1 MLPANRFSGC
11 LVKKVTL
18 ASHLVLAV
26 VTSVRQHVKLG
37 WHCGLHLGG
46 IELKRFHAHEH
57 KIGALMAHS
66 RPHVGGATWRG
77 GFGFRL
83 GARNRMLPPRIKNC
97 FERGPAIST
106 FGHGVPPSCE
116 KPSRQIYIKSVC
128 LLCGRIDLAQL
139 LLPLLPS
146 APSVVTIVSGSP
158 KPLVDQHLQNT
169 ANFRHPYALVRGN
182 FRPVF

>member
-26 VTSVRQHVKLG
+26 VTNVRQHVKLG

-57 KIGALMAHS
+57 KIGALTAHS
-66 RPHVGGATWRG
+66 RPYVGGATWRG

-83 GARNRMLPPRIKNC
+83 GGRNRMLPPRIKNC

-106 FGHGVPPSCE
+106 FGHGVSPSCE
-116 KPSRQIYIKSVC
+116 KPSRRICTKSAC
-128 LLCGRIDLAQL
+128 H
-139 LLPLLPS
+139 S
-146 APSVVTIVSGSP
+146 AVALIWRNFSCRFCPPPPSVVTIVSGSP